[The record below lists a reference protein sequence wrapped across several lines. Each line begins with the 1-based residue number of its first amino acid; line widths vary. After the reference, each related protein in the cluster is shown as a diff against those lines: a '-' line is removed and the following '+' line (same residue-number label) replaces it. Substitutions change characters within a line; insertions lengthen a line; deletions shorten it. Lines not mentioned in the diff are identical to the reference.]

1 MNGNDNPR
9 KPILY
14 YYLAVAAIVL
24 LFNAFIMPGL
34 MSMRVTQVDY
44 GTFLREIENGNVK
57 SVEIVDDAI
66 GFVVVDQHGR
76 EQIYATG
83 RLDDP
88 DLVNR
93 LYNADVEFMK
103 VIPRENSPLVN
114 FLVSWILP
122 MLIFIGV
129 GQFLMRRLQSK
140 IGGMGNVMSFG
151 KSNVKVYVEAQTG
164 ITFADVAGQDEAKE
178 ALQEVIDYLN
188 RENIVDFKNKK
199 VLITSAIDRFGL
211 AESLEKTEA
220 ECIYGDVFYALGIPY
235 FLHSL
240 TTLKRIA
247 KILLPIVRHLPF
259 KVLYP
264 TGEKENEESKE
275 NKTIEKIYKS
285 VDIIAGDFLYIKQ
298 FMPERLDN
306 KIIITNTITEANV
319 RSLKEKGVRI
329 LITTTPE
336 FNGRSFGTNV
346 MEGVLITLAG
356 KNYNNLTQ
364 QDYID
369 LLEKA
374 SFLPR
379 IIYLND
385 EYKKIEEKI

>member
-1 MNGNDNPR
+1 MGGINLYLKVNSKKYTLR
-9 KPILY
+9 SALPIQN
-14 YYLAVAAIVL
+14 AAKKTPMVDGT
-24 LFNAFIMPGL
+24 GL
-34 MSMRVTQVDY
+34 
-44 GTFLREIENGNVK
+44 K
-57 SVEIVDDAI
+57 
-66 GFVVVDQHGR
+66 
-76 EQIYATG
+76 
-83 RLDDP
+83 
-88 DLVNR
+88 
-93 LYNADVEFMK
+93 
-103 VIPRENSPLVN
+103 NSLER
-114 FLVSWILP
+114 
-122 MLIFIGV
+122 M
-129 GQFLMRRLQSK
+129 
-140 IGGMGNVMSFG
+140 
-151 KSNVKVYVEAQTG
+151 
-164 ITFADVAGQDEAKE
+164 
-178 ALQEVIDYLN
+178 VIDYLN